1 MEQERA
7 SYQFDLIEK
16 YCNESPDDY
25 GLWISDGPTG
35 FGKTHNVLKYL
46 YSQITEHPEDTRKY
60 FFITPLKKNLP
71 VEKFK
76 QIFIEHG
83 QKDLYDR
90 KVLVAD
96 SNSDCVKENLPKVDD
111 RIPVSFKED
120 PSYKSLSNDLFF
132 LSMTQK
138 GKGTVLDSAQ
148 IEHVFQ
154 VADEPAFRK
163 MISRRLEKAF
173 ARPQDRYQAII
184 QDPEWNWIS
193 ELYEAETIREKQV
206 IFLSMDKFLSVG
218 PSIIEPVSLLYLSDF
233 IKGSVIFMDEFDAA
247 KDVMVRR
254 IIADE
259 LRNRLDCIDMFNR
272 ISGAMNPDLFP
283 SMMLEP
289 SEQRSKGKYAGKSL
303 RDSIETLRK
312 MAEKIQKG
320 FNTGYA
326 DCIRLRISCGR
337 RWLFHWAAASPGG
350 DWCQPWRGW
359 PDHRTCSG

>member
-1 MEQERA
+1 M
-7 SYQFDLIEK
+7 
-16 YCNESPDDY
+16 
-25 GLWISDGPTG
+25 
-35 FGKTHNVLKYL
+35 
-46 YSQITEHPEDTRKY
+46 
-60 FFITPLKKNLP
+60 
-71 VEKFK
+71 EKFK